1 MKGKPNM
8 VMLVPDNIIMGMIRS
23 SGEDQNLCTLRNI
36 YGTSQS
42 TQNTYKYMNT
52 HNDMKV
58 MIQDIHSN
66 ANHNNTHNDAC
77 EIAKQTQI

>member
-8 VMLVPDNIIMGMIRS
+8 VMLVSDNIIMGMIRS

-66 ANHNNTHNDAC
+66 ANHNNTHNDAW
-77 EIAKQTQI
+77 KL